1 MTYKNTKTQI
11 LYSINVPLLIVG
23 IAFGAA
29 VVKTNYDKKVL
40 AIEAQ
45 QVAGEQA
52 VQDGIY
58 KQTITQDGKTAEI
71 TKEVRDGKIYIN
83 VKTYDSDGNLLN
95 SKDSV
100 KDLVT
105 PTKTQTQPT
114 VKKTE
119 TQPQIQKP
127 VEISPVELKPEMPI
141 ETEKPIITPTPGQVQ
156 NTNRF
161 QIVGESYTTNSNF
174 PLIVNEETGNIV
186 VETPLKLVELN
197 TTPEAIAQK
206 AVQARI
212 MARVNSV
219 KIESSDNENV
229 NVVLNGSREIS
240 ILGLVNFELPA
251 TAVFN
256 AETGTLKNSSLDV
269 VSRITG
275 VFSN

>member
-1 MTYKNTKTQI
+1 MTYKNNKTQI
-11 LYSINVPLLIVG
+11 LYSINVPLLIVAV
-23 IAFGAA
+23 AFSAA
-29 VVKTNYDKKVL
+29 VVKTNYDKKVR
-40 AIEAQ
+40 AVEAQ

-71 TKEVRDGKIYIN
+71 TKEVRDGKVYIN
-83 VKTYDSDGNLLN
+83 IKTYDSNGNLLN
-95 SKDSV
+95 SKDTV
-100 KDLVT
+100 KDLKT

-119 TQPQIQKP
+119 TQPPVQKP
-127 VEISPVELKPEMPI
+127 IEIQPEVPVETTEPI
-141 ETEKPIITPTPGQVQ
+141 VTPTPGQIQ

-174 PLIVNEETGNIV
+174 PLTVNEETGNIV
-186 VETPLKLVELN
+186 VETPLKLVELT

-206 AVQARI
+206 AVQART

-256 AETGTLKNSSLDV
+256 AETGALKNSSLDV